1 MKDLHQAGLD
11 LSSPAGNDLRY
22 HDQPIDVVFAPMDI
36 MASAMED
43 PTSPTGGVFA
53 IQRELGLVAPKCQ
66 TRMA

>member
-1 MKDLHQAGLD
+1 M
-11 LSSPAGNDLRY
+11 
-22 HDQPIDVVFAPMDI
+22 VI
-36 MASAMED
+36 MESALED